1 MRRTLLTLGI
11 LLCLG
16 QVTTAEDTPDRPER
30 WPGFLGIGATGI
42 DPATLPLEWSPTSN
56 VSWQTELVGTGQS
69 SPLIWGSTV
78 FVTSINGTMKEDCH
92 VTALALADG
101 RKLWD
106 YKMESAQPV
115 RSNYFQSR
123 SAPTPAVDGDRVYA
137 FFETGKL
144 VALKHDGSEA
154 WVRNLVEEFGEFEV
168 RIGLASSVAQTA
180 DSVFVLVDHE
190 GPSYLLAVDKATGKT
205 KWQTERFSRQS
216 YASPI
221 VLDICEQPQVVV
233 SSAGSVDGYD
243 PITGIQLWTME
254 GVGGNRSTTPLPFG
268 DSRFLI
274 SASPGMHD
282 EQLDKAKASNFAMQ
296 VVKTDNGYETKVL
309 WKADKAMPS
318 FGSPMVHQG
327 LAYWVNNVGV
337 LYCFDAETGESV
349 YTKRSGQ
356 LCWATPL
363 GLGDHIYLFGK
374 DGLTTVIA
382 AGRDFKIV
390 AKNELIE
397 GATEAGAADIKRR
410 ESREHQHGGGASDQ
424 SQQTSPSGNKPAADK
439 PTDGAA
445 VADSVNSERTTR
457 RGGRPGSAS
466 DETSGDR
473 PRRPASVAD
482 DTSEEGGERPGSRDG
497 RTFAEPVQYGY
508 AAVNGSLV
516 IRTGGKVFCVR
527 ETTSAPQDV
536 QAVKVS
542 AVEGDQE

>member
-1 MRRTLLTLGI
+1 MQRVLLVLGI
-11 LLCLG
+11 LLFSG
-16 QVTTAEDTPDRPER
+16 QFTSGEEKAGSPER
-30 WPGFLGIGATGI
+30 WPGFLGMGATAI

-56 VSWQTELVGTGQS
+56 VSWQAELVGTGQS
-69 SPLIWGSTV
+69 SPLIWGDKV
-78 FVTSINGTMKEDCH
+78 FVTSIDGNMKEDCH
-92 VTALALADG
+92 VTALSLADG

-106 YKMESAQPV
+106 FKTESAQPV

-123 SAPTPAVDGDRVYA
+123 SAPTPAVDAERVYA

-144 VALKHDGSEA
+144 IALSHDGKEQ

-168 RIGLASSVAQTA
+168 RIGLASSVAQTD

-190 GPSYLLAVDKATGKT
+190 GPSYLLAVDKATGET

-221 VLDICEQPQVVV
+221 VLDICGQPQVVV

-243 PITGIQLWTME
+243 PATGEQMWTME

-282 EQLDKAKASNFAMQ
+282 EQLDEAKESNFAMQ
-296 VVKTDNGYETKVL
+296 VVKTDDGFETKVL
-309 WKADKAMPS
+309 WKVAKAMPS

-363 GLGDHIYLFGK
+363 ALGDHIYLFGK

-382 AGRDFKIV
+382 AGRDFNII

-397 GATEAGAADIKRR
+397 GAVEAGEADVKRR
-410 ESREHQHGGGASDQ
+410 EERGHQHGGTSDD
-424 SQQTSPSGNKPAADK
+424 PSKETKPAGDATADIGSNEQ
-439 PTDGAA
+439 P
-445 VADSVNSERTTR
+445 ER
-457 RGGRPGSAS
+457 RGGRPGGDSS
-466 DETSGDR
+466 QGRGSNETGGGR
-473 PRRPASVAD
+473 PTRPAAD
-482 DTSEEGGERPGSRDG
+482 GNSSENGGRPSTRDG
-497 RTFAEPVQYGY
+497 RTFADPVQYGY

-516 IRTGGKVFCVR
+516 IRTGGKVYCLR
-527 ETTSAPQDV
+527 KASNDV
-536 QAVKVS
+536 GEVKAVKVS
-542 AVEGDQE
+542 AVEGDDK